1 MKNLYNF
8 IVQSDKEILKDSL
21 VHSEVFGIVYER
33 YHNKIFSH
41 IYRLTQDVQVTEDLT
56 EETFLQ
62 VIKKRKRIIR
72 SEAPFE
78 HYIYRM
84 ATNNALRYF
93 RDEERKRKAYN
104 KLYTKQSIKD
114 SISFP
119 GRNGEKELIKAI
131 NNLPRVK
138 RICIIMYYIE
148 DKNIQEIA
156 VTLDKGVSTI
166 SDILKKA
173 RKDLYDTLRKNWG
186 ERDNI
191 YRGK

>member
-1 MKNLYNF
+1 
-8 IVQSDKEILKDSL
+8 VQSDKEILKDSL
-21 VHSEVFGIVYER
+21 VHPEVFGIVYER

-56 EETFLQ
+56 EETFLK
-62 VIKKRKRIIR
+62 VIKNRKRIIK
-72 SEAPFE
+72 SKAPFE

-84 ATNNALRYF
+84 AINNVLSYF
-93 RDEERKRKAYN
+93 RDEGRKRKAYN
-104 KLYTKQSIKD
+104 KLRAKKSIKD

-119 GRNGEKELIKAI
+119 DKNDEKELIKAI
-131 NNLPRVK
+131 NNLPGVK

-148 DKNIQEIA
+148 DKKIQEIA
-156 VTLDKGVSTI
+156 VTLDKGISTVSN
-166 SDILKKA
+166 ILKEA

-186 ERDNI
+186 ERSNI